1 MDRKQVIGR
10 YIIEIHDDGT
20 ISGREITFNK
30 IASSLNEHDNAICT
44 DSISSRMLQILLVLH
59 YVVERYLEHLHTGRL
74 FVLRKVIS
82 DTVKKVAG
90 ELNVTVQ
97 SVNCKITKE
106 IGLNMNE
113 FHILVFSYLKTLTG
127 HGEIYSDTDDIELK
141 RLLMLKITSRKKGA
155 SDYIALE
162 KFFRNP
168 EIDIVIS
175 ESSMKNIQYSKE
187 CSNKRLATMNKI
199 KSIV

>member
-1 MDRKQVIGR
+1 MDKKQVIGR
-10 YIIEIHDDGT
+10 YIIELHDDGT
-20 ISGREITFNK
+20 ISGRELAFNG
-30 IASSLNEHDNAICT
+30 IASNLKEPDNAICT
-44 DSISSRMLQILLVLH
+44 DLISSRMLQILLVLH
-59 YVVERYLEHLHTGRL
+59 YIVERYLEHLHTGRL
-74 FVLRKVIS
+74 FYLRNVIS
-82 DTVKKVAG
+82 KTVKKVAD

-113 FHILVFSYLKTLTG
+113 FHILVFGYLKTLTG
-127 HGEIYSDTDDIELK
+127 HGEIYSETDDIELK

-175 ESSMKNIQYSKE
+175 ESSVRNIQSSKE
-187 CSNKRLATMNKI
+187 RSDKRLATMNKNQ
-199 KSIV
+199 

>member
-1 MDRKQVIGR
+1 MDKKQVIGR
-10 YIIEIHDDGT
+10 YIIELHDDGT
-20 ISGREITFNK
+20 ISGRELTFNG
-30 IASSLNEHDNAICT
+30 IASNLKEPDNAICT
-44 DSISSRMLQILLVLH
+44 DRISSRMLQILLVLH
-59 YVVERYLEHLHTGRL
+59 YIVERYLEHLHTGRL
-74 FVLRKVIS
+74 FYLRNVIS
-82 DTVKKVAG
+82 KTVKKVAD

-113 FHILVFSYLKTLTG
+113 FHILVFGYLKTLTG
-127 HGEIYSDTDDIELK
+127 HREIYSETDDIELK

-175 ESSMKNIQYSKE
+175 ESSVRNIQYSKE
-187 CSNKRLATMNKI
+187 RSDKRLATMNKNQ
-199 KSIV
+199 

>member
-1 MDRKQVIGR
+1 MDKKQVIGR
-10 YIIEIHDDGT
+10 YIIELHDDGT
-20 ISGREITFNK
+20 ISGREMTFNG
-30 IASSLNEHDNAICT
+30 IASNLKEPDNAICT

-59 YVVERYLEHLHTGRL
+59 YVVERYLEHLNTGRL
-74 FVLRKVIS
+74 FYLRNVIS
-82 DTVKKVAG
+82 KTVKKVAD

-113 FHILVFSYLKTLTG
+113 FHILVFGYLKTLTG
-127 HGEIYSDTDDIELK
+127 HGGIYSETDDIELK

-175 ESSMKNIQYSKE
+175 ESSVRNIQSSKE
-187 CSNKRLATMNKI
+187 RSDKRLATMNKNQ
-199 KSIV
+199 

>member
-1 MDRKQVIGR
+1 MDKKQVIGR

-30 IASSLNEHDNAICT
+30 IASGLDEPDNAICT
-44 DSISSRMLQILLVLH
+44 DRISSRMLQILLVLH
-59 YVVERYLEHLHTGRL
+59 YIVERYLEHLHTGRL
-74 FVLRKVIS
+74 FYLRNVIS
-82 DTVKKVAG
+82 KTVKKVAD

-113 FHILVFSYLKTLTG
+113 FHILVFGYLKTLTG
-127 HGEIYSDTDDIELK
+127 HWEIYSETDDIELK
-141 RLLMLKITSRKKGA
+141 RLLMLKITSRKNGA

-175 ESSMKNIQYSKE
+175 ESSVRNIQSLKE
-187 CSNKRLATMNKI
+187 RSDKRLATMNKNQ
-199 KSIV
+199 

>member
-1 MDRKQVIGR
+1 MDKKQVIGR
-10 YIIEIHDDGT
+10 YIIELHDDGT

-30 IASSLNEHDNAICT
+30 IASGLDEPENAICT
-44 DSISSRMLQILLVLH
+44 DRISSRMLQILLVLH
-59 YVVERYLEHLHTGRL
+59 YIVERYLEHLHTGRL
-74 FVLRKVIS
+74 FYLRQVIS
-82 DTVKKVAG
+82 KTVKKVAD

-113 FHILVFSYLKTLTG
+113 FHILVFGYLKTLTG
-127 HGEIYSDTDDIELK
+127 HREIYSETDDIELK

-175 ESSMKNIQYSKE
+175 ESSVRNIQSSKE
-187 CSNKRLATMNKI
+187 RSDKRLATMNKNQ
-199 KSIV
+199 

>member
-1 MDRKQVIGR
+1 MDKKQVIGR
-10 YIIEIHDDGT
+10 YIIELHDDGT
-20 ISGREITFNK
+20 ISGREMTFNG
-30 IASSLNEHDNAICT
+30 IASNLNEPDNAICT

-59 YVVERYLEHLHTGRL
+59 YIVERYLEHLHTGRL
-74 FVLRKVIS
+74 FYLRNVIS
-82 DTVKKVAG
+82 KTVKKVAD

-113 FHILVFSYLKTLTG
+113 FHILVFGYLKTLTG
-127 HGEIYSDTDDIELK
+127 HGEIYSETDDIELK

-175 ESSMKNIQYSKE
+175 ESSVRNIQSSKE
-187 CSNKRLATMNKI
+187 RSDKRLATMNKNQ
-199 KSIV
+199 

>member
-1 MDRKQVIGR
+1 MDKKQVIGR
-10 YIIEIHDDGT
+10 YIIELHDDGT
-20 ISGREITFNK
+20 ISGRELKFNG
-30 IASSLNEHDNAICT
+30 IASNLKEPDNAICT
-44 DSISSRMLQILLVLH
+44 DRISSRMLQILLVLH
-59 YVVERYLEHLHTGRL
+59 YIVERYLEHLHTGRL
-74 FVLRKVIS
+74 FYLRNVIS
-82 DTVKKVAG
+82 KTVKKVAD

-113 FHILVFSYLKTLTG
+113 FHILVFGYLKTLTG
-127 HGEIYSDTDDIELK
+127 HGEIYSETDDIELK
-141 RLLMLKITSRKKGA
+141 RILMLKITSRKKGA

-175 ESSMKNIQYSKE
+175 ESSVRNIQSSKE
-187 CSNKRLATMNKI
+187 RSDKRLATMNKNQ
-199 KSIV
+199 

>member
-1 MDRKQVIGR
+1 MDKKQVIGR

-30 IASSLNEHDNAICT
+30 IASSLNELDNAICT

-74 FVLRKVIS
+74 FVLRKVIYEA
-82 DTVKKVAG
+82 VRKVADK
-90 ELNVTVQ
+90 LNVTVQ

-127 HGEIYSDTDDIELK
+127 HGEIYSETDDIELK

-175 ESSMKNIQYSKE
+175 ESSVRNIQSSKE
-187 CSNKRLATMNKI
+187 RSDKRLATMNK
-199 KSIV
+199 KSIA

>member
-1 MDRKQVIGR
+1 MDKKQVIGR

-30 IASSLNEHDNAICT
+30 IASGLGEPDNAICT
-44 DSISSRMLQILLVLH
+44 DHISSRMLQILLVLH
-59 YVVERYLEHLHTGRL
+59 YIVERYLEHLHTGRL
-74 FVLRKVIS
+74 FYLRNVIS
-82 DTVKKVAG
+82 KTVKKVAD

-113 FHILVFSYLKTLTG
+113 FHILVFGYLKTLTG
-127 HGEIYSDTDDIELK
+127 HGEIYSETDDIELK
-141 RLLMLKITSRKKGA
+141 RLLMLKITSRKNGA

-175 ESSMKNIQYSKE
+175 ESSVRNIQSSKE
-187 CSNKRLATMNKI
+187 RSDKRLATMNKNQ
-199 KSIV
+199 

>member
-1 MDRKQVIGR
+1 MDKKQVIGR

-30 IASSLNEHDNAICT
+30 IASGLDEPDNAICT
-44 DSISSRMLQILLVLH
+44 DRISSRMLQILLVLH
-59 YVVERYLEHLHTGRL
+59 YIVERYLEHLHTGRL
-74 FVLRKVIS
+74 FYLRNVIS
-82 DTVKKVAG
+82 KTVKKVAD

-113 FHILVFSYLKTLTG
+113 FHILAFGYLKTLTG
-127 HGEIYSDTDDIELK
+127 HGEIYSETDDIELK
-141 RLLMLKITSRKKGA
+141 RILMLKITSRKKGA

-175 ESSMKNIQYSKE
+175 ESSVRNIQSSKE
-187 CSNKRLATMNKI
+187 RSDKRLATMNKNQ
-199 KSIV
+199 

>member
-1 MDRKQVIGR
+1 MDKKQVIGR

-30 IASSLNEHDNAICT
+30 F
-44 DSISSRMLQILLVLH
+44 
-59 YVVERYLEHLHTGRL
+59 G
-74 FVLRKVIS
+74 
-82 DTVKKVAG
+82 
-90 ELNVTVQ
+90 
-97 SVNCKITKE
+97 
-106 IGLNMNE
+106 
-113 FHILVFSYLKTLTG
+113 YLKTLTG
-127 HGEIYSDTDDIELK
+127 HGEIYSETDDIELK

-175 ESSMKNIQYSKE
+175 ESSVRNIQSSKE
-187 CSNKRLATMNKI
+187 RSDKRLATMNK
-199 KSIV
+199 KSIA

>member
-1 MDRKQVIGR
+1 MGRKQVIGR

-30 IASSLNEHDNAICT
+30 IASSLNELDNAICT

-74 FVLRKVIS
+74 FILRKVIS
-82 DTVKKVAG
+82 DTVKKVAD

-113 FHILVFSYLKTLTG
+113 FHILVFGYLKTLNG
-127 HGEIYSDTDDIELK
+127 HGEIYSETDDIELK
-141 RLLMLKITSRKKGA
+141 RLLMLRITSRKKGA
-155 SDYIALE
+155 NDYIALE

-175 ESSMKNIQYSKE
+175 ESSVRNIQSSKE
-187 CSNKRLATMNKI
+187 RSDKRLATMNKNQ
-199 KSIV
+199 